1 MQGHSSHHCHA
12 AALSAPAS
20 HGEDTLGDI
29 TPGASLPLG
38 GRDAVGGPRV
48 MQAQVALA
56 PLSCVRVLCC
66 AVPGCSS
73 GCPVLV
79 LGMLQGWGRKG
90 KPQKLVFPF
99 SWGTP
104 EVSTLLLQG

>member
-56 PLSCVRVLCC
+56 PLSRVRVLCC
-66 AVPGCSS
+66 AVPGCRS

-79 LGMLQGWGRKG
+79 LGMPQGWGCKG